1 MKKQILKYSFLVTA
15 FFLLF
20 ACKKESG
27 VTNQA
32 YNAYGVSSMQGQLKI
47 NLAFAYTINYNT
59 MLIKINGNVVS
70 NALATRTPFPGGGYN
85 TNGSNYALYLN
96 VPIGSNAVSVVIPK
110 VGTNADSV
118 VLYNTTVNIPDN
130 APYTLHI
137 ADTASNTRSLLVKN
151 YIDNLPTDYCRYR
164 FVNLIPNMPNVDLYK
179 DGVLMQAGIAYMAS
193 SGTFEIPYTTGTPS
207 WTIRANG
214 AAATSAAVAT
224 YASTNTLQRN
234 VVLTVFAMGY
244 NGQTTGTRIPYL
256 SFTLDKNQ

>member
-1 MKKQILKYSFLVTA
+1 MKKRILKYTFFVSA
-15 FFLLF
+15 AFLLF
-20 ACKKESG
+20 ACTKNSG

-32 YNAYGVSSMQGQLKI
+32 YTAYGITSTQGQLKI
-47 NLAFAYTINYNT
+47 NLAFAYTISNAT

-110 VGTNADSV
+110 LGTNTDSV
-118 VLYNTTVNIPDN
+118 VLFNSTVTIPDN

-137 ADTASNTRSLLVKN
+137 ADTATTTQSLLVKN

-207 WTIRANG
+207 WTIRPNG
-214 AAATSAAVAT
+214 AAVTTAAVAT
-224 YASTNTLQRN
+224 YASTNTLQKN
-234 VVLTVFAMGY
+234 TVLTVFAMGY
-244 NGQTTGTRIPYL
+244 NGATGTRLPYL
-256 SFTLDKNQ
+256 SFILDKNQ

>member
-1 MKKQILKYSFLVTA
+1 MKKRILKYTFFVSA
-15 FFLLF
+15 AFLLF
-20 ACKKESG
+20 ACTKNSG

-32 YNAYGVSSMQGQLKI
+32 YTAYGITSTQGQLKI
-47 NLAFAYTINYNT
+47 NLAFAYTISNAT

-110 VGTNADSV
+110 VGTNTDSV
-118 VLYNTTVNIPDN
+118 VLFNKTVTIPDN

-137 ADTASNTRSLLVKN
+137 ADTAATTQSLLVKN
-151 YIDNLPTDYCRYR
+151 YIDNLPQDYCRYR

-193 SGTFEIPYTTGTPS
+193 SGTFEIPYATGTPS
-207 WTIRANG
+207 WTIRPNG

-234 VVLTVFAMGY
+234 TVLTVFAMGY
-244 NGQTTGTRIPYL
+244 NGSTGTRLPYL
-256 SFTLDKNQ
+256 SFILDKNQ

>member
-1 MKKQILKYSFLVTA
+1 MKKRILKYTFFVSA
-15 FFLLF
+15 AFLLF
-20 ACKKESG
+20 ACTKNSG

-32 YNAYGVSSMQGQLKI
+32 YTAYGITSTQGQLKI
-47 NLAFAYTINYNT
+47 NLAFAYTISNAT

-110 VGTNADSV
+110 LGTNTDSV
-118 VLYNTTVNIPDN
+118 VLFNSTVTIPDN

-137 ADTASNTRSLLVKN
+137 ADTASNTKSLLVKN

-207 WTIRANG
+207 WTIRPNG
-214 AAATSAAVAT
+214 AAVTTAAVAT
-224 YASTNTLQRN
+224 YASTNTLQKN
-234 VVLTVFAMGY
+234 TVLTVFAMGY
-244 NGQTTGTRIPYL
+244 NGATGTRLPYL
-256 SFTLDKNQ
+256 SFILDKNQ

>member
-1 MKKQILKYSFLVTA
+1 MKKRILKYSLLATT

-20 ACKKESG
+20 ACTKNSG
-27 VTNQA
+27 VTNQP
-32 YNAYGVSSMQGQLKI
+32 YTAYGITSTQGQLKI
-47 NLAFAYTINYNT
+47 NLAFAYTTNYTT

-110 VGTNADSV
+110 VGTNTDSV
-118 VLYNTTVNIPDN
+118 VLYNTTVTIPDN

-137 ADTASNTRSLLVKN
+137 ADTTTNTKSLLVKN

-164 FVNLIPNMPNVDLYK
+164 FVYLIPNMPSVDLSK
-179 DGVLMQAGIAYMAS
+179 DGVLVQTGIAYMAAS
-193 SGTFEIPYTTGTPS
+193 NTFEIPYTTGTPS

-214 AAATSAAVAT
+214 ALATSAAVAT
-224 YASTNTLQRN
+224 YASTNTLQKN
-234 VVLTVFAMGY
+234 TVLTVFAMGY
-244 NGQTTGTRIPYL
+244 NGQTGTRLPYL
-256 SFTLDKNQ
+256 SFILDKNQ